1 MPSQTLSAYLADV
14 SPTVN
19 DPWHFVAIVA
29 AWLRSA
35 AGSFID
41 TPEERA
47 SVEKAFT
54 TAYDA
59 LALRIAPAN
68 PALAALFVAMRGWA
82 VSALDTMLVA
92 LAPAPAP
99 TPTPVVP
106 VVPQGSSR

>member
-1 MPSQTLSAYLADV
+1 MPSQSFAAYLAEQSATV
-14 SPTVN
+14 S
-19 DPWHFVAIVA
+19 DPWHILAIVA

-35 AGSFID
+35 AGSLID

-47 SVEKAFT
+47 NVEKAFT

-59 LALRIAPAN
+59 LSLRIAPAN

-82 VSALDTMLVA
+82 VSALDRMLVA

-99 TPTPVVP
+99 PGAGKPP
-106 VVPQGSSR
+106 P